1 MEHEPGRSLLVVTD
15 GLGHGALAAEAS
27 SEALRVFR
35 DHAALSPGAILERM
49 HLALRATR
57 GAAVGIAELDFA
69 TRILRFCGVGNIAG
83 TILAEGK
90 GRSTV
95 SHNGT
100 VGHELHKIQEFNYPF
115 PKGALV
121 VIHSDGIARH
131 WRLDRY
137 AGLAARDPGL
147 IAGILYRDF
156 RRGSDDVTVLAARE
170 VSDTEA

>member
-1 MEHEPGRSLLVVTD
+1 MEYQPSRSLLVVTD

-27 SEALRVFR
+27 CAALRVFR
-35 DHAALSPGAILERM
+35 EHAAKSPGAILERM

-69 TRILRFCGVGNIAG
+69 SRNLCFSGVGNIAG
-83 TILAEGK
+83 TILAEGT

-121 VIHSDGIARH
+121 VIHSDGLARH

-137 AGLAARDPGL
+137 AGLATRDPGL
-147 IAGILYRDF
+147 IAGVLYRDF
-156 RRGSDDVTVLAARE
+156 QRGSDDVTVLAARE
-170 VSDTEA
+170 ASDKEA